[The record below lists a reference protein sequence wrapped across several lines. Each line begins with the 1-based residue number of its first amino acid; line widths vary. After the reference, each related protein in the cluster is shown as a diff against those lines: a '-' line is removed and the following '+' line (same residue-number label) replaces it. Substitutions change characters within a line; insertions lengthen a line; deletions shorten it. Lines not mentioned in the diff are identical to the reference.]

1 MADSI
6 LLIDDDVEVLRS
18 LGAHLE
24 RAGYEVSRE
33 LGGDAG
39 LATFD
44 RLRPDVV
51 LLDLGLPGMGGAEVL
66 AHLKERGAA
75 VLLLAEPG
83 ERELAVGA
91 LGAGAENFLLKPVDP
106 SHLVAATGRAADKVR
121 LRRVNEA
128 LLVQAGAAAGLETLG
143 GSPAMQELAQQVRLL
158 AASDRTLVLIEGEL
172 GTGKGVVARL
182 IHELGPRGR
191 EPFVEVNCSGQT
203 ASQLE
208 AALFGHEKGAL
219 PDARE
224 RRQGLL
230 EIADR
235 GTILLSEIADLPPE
249 LQPRLL
255 KVLETRAFRRMGGS
269 RDINV
274 DVRLIAA
281 TSRTLSSEVES
292 GRFREDL
299 YYRLSVID
307 IVIPPLRERKEDIV
321 PLVDYFLQEINERLA
336 TGVRGVSAQAMA
348 VLMAYPWPGNV
359 RELRNSL
366 ERAALLSGH
375 QTLQPEDFPLA
386 CEHYLK
392 LTEQHKDDEI
402 IPLKEM
408 ERRHLLKAMQRYNY
422 NQKLVAKKLG
432 IGYTT
437 LWRKLK
443 EAEKDFTSLP

>member
-1 MADSI
+1 
-6 LLIDDDVEVLRS
+6 IDDDVEVLRS
-18 LGAHLE
+18 LGTHLE

-75 VLLLAEPG
+75 VLLLIEPA

-91 LGAGAENFLLKPVDP
+91 LGAGAENFLVKPVDA

-128 LLVQAGAAAGLETLG
+128 LLVQAGATGGLETLG

-172 GTGKGVVARL
+172 GTGKGVAARL

-208 AALFGHEKGAL
+208 ASLFGHEKGAL
-219 PDARE
+219 PDARD

-255 KVLETRAFRRMGGS
+255 KVLETRAFRRMGGT

-299 YYRLSVID
+299 YYRLSVM
-307 IVIPPLRERKEDIV
+307 PLRLPPVRDRSREDRLSLLMRLIAELRRELPEAPSGV
-321 PLVDYFLQEINERLA
+321 PGEVMERLL
-336 TGVRGVSAQAMA
+336 T
-348 VLMAYPWPGNV
+348 YNWPGNV
-359 RELRNSL
+359 REMRNVL
-366 ERAALLSGH
+366 ERAMILGRGLPSVVI
-375 QTLQPEDFPLA
+375 
-386 CEHYLK
+386 EHLPG
-392 LTEQHKDDEI
+392 EFRNRPGIGD
-402 IPLKEM
+402 
-408 ERRHLLKAMQRYNY
+408 RRHTPLTLDELERQHIERTLRHHNGNRTRAAQE
-422 NQKLVAKKLG
+422 LG
-432 IGYTT
+432 ISRATLINKIKRYTINV
-437 LWRKLK
+437 
-443 EAEKDFTSLP
+443 